1 MTVVT
6 KYVHLIPDVIYVYFT
21 LRENLLFW
29 GYVREQEKL
38 NTSVTLFII
47 LCVCVCRGI
56 VRVSG
61 NCTRRHDICQA
72 FAEDF
77 MF

>member
-1 MTVVT
+1 VT
-6 KYVHLIPDVIYVYFT
+6 GGTNYDHLIPDVIRVYVK
-21 LRENLLFW
+21 LRENLFFC
-29 GYVREQEKL
+29 GYVREQERL
-38 NTSVTLFII
+38 NTSVTFFIL
-47 LCVCVCRGI
+47 LCVCGYPGI
-56 VRVSG
+56 LRVSG